1 MLRSHFFTLKIIN
14 KSDSMKIIRATEMG
28 MCFGVRDA
36 LQIVNEVPN
45 PTQVTIHGELV
56 HNPRVIHQLGVAGFV
71 QASEVN
77 RDEAAETPV
86 VLITAHGVSDKER
99 SRLNSSGKQLI
110 DTTCPLVRRAHDAAM
125 KLAAEGR
132 HVLLIGKPGHVE
144 VQGIVEDL
152 DRYDVVPNVD
162 AVKRYDSKRIGIVCQ
177 TTMPSHLLDQIRS
190 EIAAQNSEADIRFVD
205 TVCHPTKRR
214 QAAMQDLV
222 QQVDA
227 VVVVGGRNSNNTRRL
242 AELCQEHNVPAVH
255 ITCAEELDAV
265 WFDGFE
271 IIGLTAGT
279 STLDST
285 IDAVHDRLE
294 QLTGGVK
301 PITGSARV
309 SGSGVEQHLNVN
321 FSQT

>member
-1 MLRSHFFTLKIIN
+1 M
-14 KSDSMKIIRATEMG
+14 
-28 MCFGVRDA
+28 
-36 LQIVNEVPN
+36 
-45 PTQVTIHGELV
+45 
-56 HNPRVIHQLGVAGFV
+56 
-71 QASEVN
+71 
-77 RDEAAETPV
+77 
-86 VLITAHGVSDKER
+86 
-99 SRLNSSGKQLI
+99 
-110 DTTCPLVRRAHDAAM
+110 
-125 KLAAEGR
+125 
-132 HVLLIGKPGHVE
+132 
-144 VQGIVEDL
+144 QGIVEDL